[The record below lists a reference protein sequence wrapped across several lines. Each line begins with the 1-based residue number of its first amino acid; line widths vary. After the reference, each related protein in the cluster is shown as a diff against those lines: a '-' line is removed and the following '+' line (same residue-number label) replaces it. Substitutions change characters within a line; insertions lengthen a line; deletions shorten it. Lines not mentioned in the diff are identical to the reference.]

1 MGKNVN
7 IKLGANITD
16 FQSKMRKA
24 QKSFKRTAGNLK
36 KIGKSMS
43 MSLTLPLTAFAA
55 ASVKAFDT
63 QAKAEAKLS
72 TALKGN
78 KTAFKELTTQA
89 RELQKVTIFGDEET
103 IAAQSMLASMGLEE
117 EAIKRLTPLI
127 QDMAT
132 AKGMNLSAAADLV
145 AKSVGSST
153 NALSRYG
160 IQIEGEV
167 GSTER
172 LNSAAEALSKQF
184 EGQAKAAAKAGAG
197 GLKQL
202 QNRFGD
208 LMEQVGAMLLPV
220 LNSLIDWVDKAITGW
235 NNLDGGLKVAIVT
248 FAGIL
253 AALGPIVTLFGT
265 LGTAIAFIVSP
276 IGLVIAGIA
285 ALSAAV
291 IYLYDNWAA
300 VVERIS
306 DVGWWQNALIDMINF
321 FIELNPFNLMI
332 EGFNK
337 VLSFFGKAE
346 LPNPFQSLQD
356 SISTLKTE
364 TKEYEHQFGS
374 FGDAVSNAANKAKEA
389 LTGMG
394 SALGVDSEVEGSVV
408 IAGVSLIE
416 IDTEEMEE
424 EAEDI
429 NTTYGDSIVA
439 LREKMI
445 ALKDATTQFGLA
457 MVKDFAG
464 GLSQAVVSGE
474 NFFKAMGRIF
484 VDIAKQI
491 AAMIIQAAILAAIFA
506 MIPGLGAA
514 QAAAGGATSFSG
526 LLTGSLTGRASGGS
540 VVGGQPY
547 MVGEGGPELFMP
559 GQSGTII
566 PNNNVGGGS
575 LNGQFSVS
583 GSDLILTIDNQ
594 IAEDTNGMGASL
606 VNTTIGGLT

>member
-78 KTAFKELTTQA
+78 KTAFKELTAQA

-172 LNSAAEALSKQF
+172 LNSAVEALSGQF
-184 EGQAKAAAKAGAG
+184 KGQAKAAAKAGAG

-220 LNSLIDWVDKAITGW
+220 LNSLIDWVDKAIVVW
-235 NNLDGGLKVAIVT
+235 NNLDSGLKVAIVT

-276 IGLVIAGIA
+276 VGLVIAGIA
-285 ALSAAV
+285 ALSAA
-291 IYLYDNWAA
+291 IIFLHDNWAA

-306 DVGWWQNALIDMINF
+306 DVGWWQNALIDMINL

-364 TKEYEHQFGS
+364 TKEYQNEFGS
-374 FGDAVSNAANKAKEA
+374 FSDAVSNAANTAKEA
-389 LTGMG
+389 LMGMG
-394 SALGVDSEVEGSVV
+394 SALGVSTGGSTGGGGESGGESGGGDTGGGV
-408 IAGVSLIE
+408 IGGLSA
-416 IDTEEMEE
+416 MEKK
-424 EAEDI
+424 I
-429 NTTYGDSIVA
+429 IS
-439 LREKMI
+439 
-445 ALKDATTQFGLA
+445 LKDATKEFALTIA
-457 MVKDFAG
+457 NDFANSF
-464 GLSQAVVSGE
+464 SQAIVSGE
-474 NFFKAMGRIF
+474 NFLQSMSQIFK
-484 VDIAKQI
+484 DIAKQI
-491 AAMIIQAAILAAIFA
+491 LAMIIKAAILAAVFS

-514 QAAAGGATSFSG
+514 QTASEGSTGFLG
-526 LLTGSLTGRASGGS
+526 LLTGSLTGKASGGN
-540 VVGGQPY
+540 VVAGQPY
-547 MVGEGGPELFMP
+547 MVGESGAEIFIP

-566 PNNNVGGGS
+566 PNGNIGGS
-575 LNGQFSVS
+575 TIPDVKIS
-583 GSDLILTIDNQ
+583 GEDLIIVFDRANKHR
-594 IAEDTNGMGASL
+594 NSL
-606 VNTTIGGLT
+606 G

>member
-1 MGKNVN
+1 MAKNVN

-78 KTAFKELTTQA
+78 KTAFKELTAQA

-172 LNSAAEALSKQF
+172 LNSAAEALSEQF

-276 IGLVIAGIA
+276 VGLVIAGIA

-291 IYLYDNWAA
+291 IYLYDNFEALKEVGSLVFATIQNA
-300 VVERIS
+300 VISFIQFLVENNPFSLLIDGYNSVATAFGKDEIKNPFTDIS
-306 DVGWWQNALIDMINF
+306 DTL
-321 FIELNPFNLMI
+321 
-332 EGFNK
+332 EG
-337 VLSFFGKAE
+337 
-346 LPNPFQSLQD
+346 
-356 SISTLKTE
+356 LKMDIPEVTTE
-364 TKEYEHQFGS
+364 FGS
-374 FGDAVSNAANKAKEA
+374 FGDAVSNAVNKAIES
-389 LTGMG
+389 LLGIG

-429 NTTYGDSIVA
+429 DTTYGDSIVA
-439 LREKMI
+439 LREKMT
-445 ALKDATTQFGLA
+445 ALKDATKQFGLA
-457 MVKDFAG
+457 MAENFAG
-464 GLSQAVVSGE
+464 SLSQAIVSGE
-474 NFFKAMGRIF
+474 NFWKAMGRIF

-514 QAAAGGATSFSG
+514 QTAAGGATSFSG
-526 LLTGSLTGRASGGS
+526 LLTGSLTGRESGGS

-566 PNNNVGGGS
+566 PNNNVGGGMS
-575 LNGQFSVS
+575 GEFILK
-583 GSDLILTIDNQ
+583 GSDMILAIDNQ
-594 IAEDTNGMGASL
+594 LAVDTDGQADTL
-606 VNTTIGGLT
+606 KTTTLTARF